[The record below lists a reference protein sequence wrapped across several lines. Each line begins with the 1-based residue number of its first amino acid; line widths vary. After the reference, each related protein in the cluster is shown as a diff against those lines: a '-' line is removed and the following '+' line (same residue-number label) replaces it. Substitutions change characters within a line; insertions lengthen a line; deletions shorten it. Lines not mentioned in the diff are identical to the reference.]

1 MIPET
6 VKHLT
11 LTDYYSIFRKKL
23 NLRRSDKYVAL
34 LNLSI
39 YYTWK
44 NKKLCKNNKFKISA
58 PTCNE
63 EFKLPGEHILYQ
75 IFKIIL
81 SIS

>member
-6 VKHLT
+6 VKHLI

-39 YYTWK
+39 YY
-44 NKKLCKNNKFKISA
+44 
-58 PTCNE
+58 E